1 MGDRELKKPHFVFI
15 HGAGGGSWCWY
26 NIKCLMYNSGYT
38 VTCIDLKGTGIDPS
52 DPSKILSFDA
62 YNKPLIDFLSSLLD
76 HEHVVLVGHSAG
88 GLSVTDAS
96 CKFPEK
102 ISLTVYIAAT
112 MLKVGFSTPQDI
124 KDRCDSIGYLLK
136 EEKVVS
142 DQNLFRSSANF
153 LFPSVCGRLLSLPL
167 RQRRKGEITYLYL
180 LMGVVKAS
188 VRSNLK
194 GEPDVS
200 EFGDVYDF
208 KYGSGPSQP
217 PTGAI
222 VKKEFQG
229 KLLYNMSPLEDFT
242 LAAMLLRPA
251 PVYAFQRAEF
261 KEGKEGVE
269 KVPRVYIK
277 MVYDRVVKPE
287 QQERMITK

>member
-124 KDRCDSIGYLLK
+124 KD
-136 EEKVVS
+136 
-142 DQNLFRSSANF
+142 
-153 LFPSVCGRLLSLPL
+153 
-167 RQRRKGEITYLYL
+167 
-180 LMGVVKAS
+180 
-188 VRSNLK
+188 